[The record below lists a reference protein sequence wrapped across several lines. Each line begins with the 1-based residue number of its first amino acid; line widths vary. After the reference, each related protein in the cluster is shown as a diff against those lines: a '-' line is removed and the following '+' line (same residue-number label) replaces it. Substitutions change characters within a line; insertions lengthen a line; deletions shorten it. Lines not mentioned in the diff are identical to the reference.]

1 MKRASCRVIA
11 VQDTITCFA
20 GYERGVL
27 SCASL
32 CQPVPEPS
40 DIQRDLEI
48 LTGELHRLEVEYN
61 MFFTG
66 RLPRPPWETRRRVE
80 TIIKRWDRGYIE
92 TGVDR
97 FRFSTLQ
104 ARYSTFAE
112 LWDREMRA
120 REEGRVGPLSRKPP
134 PAAEVP
140 PPAPAAE
147 LPAERAASKRT
158 SFSFTDPLKEM
169 DKLESLYEK
178 VMDARRDAGGNAV
191 PFHKFADLVRGQ
203 VKKLRDSGYAS
214 VTFQVTEEHGQ
225 VSLTARG
232 SVKAGE

>member
-1 MKRASCRVIA
+1 M
-11 VQDTITCFA
+11 
-20 GYERGVL
+20 
-27 SCASL
+27 
-32 CQPVPEPS
+32 PEPS

-61 MFFTG
+61 KFFTG

-80 TIIKRWDRGYIE
+80 TIIRRWDRGHIE

-104 ARYSTFAE
+104 ARYATFAD

-120 REEGRVGPLSRKPP
+120 REEGRAGPFSRRPP
-134 PAAEVP
+134 PAAAVLPPVP
-140 PPAPAAE
+140 AGEALPPG
-147 LPAERAASKRT
+147 RAAPKRT

-178 VMDARRDAGGNAV
+178 VMDARREAGGNAV

-225 VSLTARG
+225 VSLTAKG
-232 SVKAGE
+232 SKKAEE

>member
-1 MKRASCRVIA
+1 MP
-11 VQDTITCFA
+11 
-20 GYERGVL
+20 ERR
-27 SCASL
+27 
-32 CQPVPEPS
+32 
-40 DIQRDLEI
+40 DIQRDLEL

-61 MFFTG
+61 LFFTG

-80 TIIKRWDRGYIE
+80 TIIRRWDRGHIE

-104 ARYSTFAE
+104 ARYATFAD

-120 REEGRVGPLSRKPP
+120 REEGRAGPFSRRPP
-134 PAAEVP
+134 PAAEALTPVP
-140 PPAPAAE
+140 P
-147 LPAERAASKRT
+147 ERTGPKRS
-158 SFSFTDPLKEM
+158 SFSFTDPMAEM

-178 VMDARRDAGGNAV
+178 LMDARRAAGSNTV
-191 PFHKFADLVRGQ
+191 PFDKFTNLVRGQ
-203 VKKLRDSGYAS
+203 VKKLRDSGYTN

-232 SVKAGE
+232 SVKTAE

>member
-1 MKRASCRVIA
+1 M
-11 VQDTITCFA
+11 
-20 GYERGVL
+20 
-27 SCASL
+27 
-32 CQPVPEPS
+32 PEPS
-40 DIQRDLEI
+40 NIQRDLEL

-80 TIIKRWDRGYIE
+80 TIIRRWDRGYIE

-104 ARYSTFAE
+104 ARYSTFAD

-120 REEGRVGPLSRKPP
+120 REEGRAGPFSRRAP
-134 PAAEVP
+134 PAAEALTPVP
-140 PPAPAAE
+140 P
-147 LPAERAASKRT
+147 ERTGPKRS
-158 SFSFTDPLKEM
+158 SFSFTDPMAEM
-169 DKLESLYEK
+169 DKLEGLYEK
-178 VMDARRDAGGNAV
+178 LMDARREAGGNTV
-191 PFHKFADLVRGQ
+191 SFHKFAHLVKGQ

-232 SVKAGE
+232 STKTGE

>member
-1 MKRASCRVIA
+1 M
-11 VQDTITCFA
+11 
-20 GYERGVL
+20 
-27 SCASL
+27 
-32 CQPVPEPS
+32 PEPS
-40 DIQRDLEI
+40 NIQRDLEL

-61 MFFTG
+61 LFFGG

-80 TIIKRWDRGYIE
+80 TIIKRWDRGHIE

-104 ARYSTFAE
+104 SRYATFAD

-120 REEGRVGPLSRKPP
+120 REEGRAGPFSRRPP

-140 PPAPAAE
+140 PPASAAE
-147 LPAERAASKRT
+147 LPAAPKRS
-158 SFSFTDPLKEM
+158 SFSFTDPLTEM

-178 VMDARRDAGGNAV
+178 LMDARREAGGTTV
-191 PFHKFADLVRGQ
+191 PFHKFANLVRGQ

-225 VSLTARG
+225 VSLTARR
-232 SVKAGE
+232 SQKAGE

>member
-1 MKRASCRVIA
+1 M
-11 VQDTITCFA
+11 
-20 GYERGVL
+20 
-27 SCASL
+27 
-32 CQPVPEPS
+32 PEPS
-40 DIQRDLEI
+40 NIQRDLEL

-80 TIIKRWDRGYIE
+80 TIIRRWDRGHIE

-104 ARYSTFAE
+104 ARYSTFAD

-120 REEGRVGPLSRKPP
+120 REEGRMGPLSTRRPP

-140 PPAPAAE
+140 PPASAAE
-147 LPAERAASKRT
+147 LPPERAAAKRS
-158 SFSFTDPLKEM
+158 SFSFTDPLREM

-178 VMDARRDAGGNAV
+178 VMDARREVGGNTV
-191 PFHKFADLVRGQ
+191 PFHKFVNLVKGQ

-225 VSLTARG
+225 VNLTARG
-232 SVKAGE
+232 STKAGE

>member
-1 MKRASCRVIA
+1 M
-11 VQDTITCFA
+11 
-20 GYERGVL
+20 
-27 SCASL
+27 
-32 CQPVPEPS
+32 PEPS

-80 TIIKRWDRGYIE
+80 TIIRRWDRGHIE

-104 ARYSTFAE
+104 ARYATFAD

-120 REEGRVGPLSRKPP
+120 REEGRAGPFSRRAP
-134 PAAEVP
+134 PAAE
-140 PPAPAAE
+140 AL
-147 LPAERAASKRT
+147 LPERAAPKRS
-158 SFSFTDPLKEM
+158 SFSFSDPLQEM

-178 VMDARRDAGGNAV
+178 VMDARREAGGNTG
-191 PFHKFADLVRGQ
+191 PFHKFVNLVKGQ
-203 VKKLRDSGYAS
+203 VKKLRGSGHAS

-232 SVKAGE
+232 SKKAGE

>member
-1 MKRASCRVIA
+1 M
-11 VQDTITCFA
+11 
-20 GYERGVL
+20 
-27 SCASL
+27 
-32 CQPVPEPS
+32 PEPS

-48 LTGELHRLEVEYN
+48 LTGELHRLEVEYTKI
-61 MFFTG
+61 FTG

-80 TIIKRWDRGYIE
+80 TIIKRWDRGHIE

-104 ARYSTFAE
+104 ARYATFAD

-120 REEGRVGPLSRKPP
+120 REEGRAGPFSRRPP
-134 PAAEVP
+134 PAAAVP
-140 PPAPAAE
+140 PVPAAEALPPAPM
-147 LPAERAASKRT
+147 RT

-178 VMDARRDAGGNAV
+178 VMDARREAGGNAV
-191 PFHKFADLVRGQ
+191 PFHKFSDLVRGQ

-225 VSLTARG
+225 VSLTAKG
-232 SVKAGE
+232 SKKAEE